1 MITALLTDL
10 GTRDPYVASM
20 KGVILGIAPNTQL
33 VDLTHQVARHDVGEA
48 AYDLF
53 ISYRYFP
60 PQTVFCC
67 VVDPGVGGDRRAV
80 ALELSGSDNHPD
92 AGPYYLVG
100 PDNGTF
106 TGAVLEL
113 NVQRAVTLESPAY
126 RLANVS
132 QTFHGRDIFAPAAA
146 HLAAGVDLAELG
158 PAVAPET
165 LVSLPWEAPRPQNE
179 GGWQADIIHADQF
192 GNLITNMHS
201 SLLEADRSRWH
212 VWLDEVD
219 IGPIRHTFTDV
230 RPGRPLAYVGSGGL
244 LELALRGESAK
255 DLLNIRPNSVI
266 SVVPA

>member
-20 KGVILGIAPNTQL
+20 KGVILGIAPDTQL
-33 VDLTHQVARHDVGEA
+33 VDLTHQVARHDIREA

-53 ISYRYFP
+53 ISYRHFP
-60 PQTVFCC
+60 AQTVFCC

-80 ALELSGSDNHPD
+80 ALELSGDD
-92 AGPYYLVG
+92 GADTGPYYLVG
-100 PDNGTF
+100 PDNGLF
-106 TGAVLEL
+106 TGMMLEL
-113 NVQRAVTLESPAY
+113 NVQRAVTLESPSH
-126 RLANVS
+126 RLPSVS

-158 PAVAPET
+158 PKVAPET
-165 LVSLPWEAPRPQNE
+165 LVSLPWEAPRPQAA

-201 SLLEADRSRWH
+201 SLLGADRSRWH
-212 VWLDEVD
+212 IWLDEVD
-219 IGPIRHTFTDV
+219 IGPIRHTFAEV
-230 RPGRPLAYVGSGGL
+230 RHGRPLAYVGSGGL

-255 DLLNIRPNSVI
+255 DLLNVRPDSVI